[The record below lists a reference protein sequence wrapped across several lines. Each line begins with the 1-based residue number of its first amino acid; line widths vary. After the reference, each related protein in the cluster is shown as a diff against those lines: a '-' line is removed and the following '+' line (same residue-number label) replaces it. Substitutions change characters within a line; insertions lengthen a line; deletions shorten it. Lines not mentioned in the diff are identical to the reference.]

1 MIVNEHGERLLDTL
15 VKVDD
20 SMLVVKAGQR
30 TQLKNFAKAKG
41 PTLDAVRQ
49 KILTIIKGKFIV
61 GYHTLLKLSDIGLYQ

>member
-1 MIVNEHGERLLDTL
+1 MNEFGERLLDTL

-20 SMLVVKAGQR
+20 SLLVVKAGQR

-41 PTLDAVRQ
+41 PSVESVRQ
-49 KILTIIKGKFIV
+49 KVLSIIKGKFIV